1 MLVYSQ
7 VTIKINISDSCPYK
21 ETDEFDVTF
30 HNSYVYPIDVI
41 MFYPEKKVMR
51 SDLSPQNEWTVTT
64 SFAHIWTFV
73 RSGTNNGLTVRRN
86 EVASHVFKGCLFKA
100 RANQRILVY
109 ISGGKIYA
117 FFLAFRINFRF
128 FFRLE

>member
-1 MLVYSQ
+1 MIL
-7 VTIKINISDSCPYK
+7 DSCPYK

-30 HNSYVYPIDVI
+30 HNSYEYPIDVT
-41 MFYPEKKVMR
+41 MFYPEEKVMR
-51 SDLSPQNEWTVTT
+51 SDLLPENEWTVTT

-73 RSGTNNGLTVRRN
+73 RSGTNNRLTVRRN

-109 ISGGKIYA
+109 ISGGKIHAY
-117 FFLAFRINFRF
+117 FCSLLYQLSFSR
-128 FFRLE
+128 

>member
-1 MLVYSQ
+1 MLIYSQ
-7 VTIKINISDSCPYK
+7 VTKNFNILDSCPYK

-30 HNSYVYPIDVI
+30 HNSYEYPIDVI

-100 RANQRILVY
+100 KVSQRILVY
-109 ISGGKIYA
+109 ISGGKIYLCS
-117 FFLAFRINFRF
+117 FSFLY
-128 FFRLE
+128 